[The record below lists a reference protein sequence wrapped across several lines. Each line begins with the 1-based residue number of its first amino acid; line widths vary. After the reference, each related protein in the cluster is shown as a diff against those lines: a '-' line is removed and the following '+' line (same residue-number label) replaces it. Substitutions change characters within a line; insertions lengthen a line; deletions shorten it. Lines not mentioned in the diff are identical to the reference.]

1 MDTSAGKLTDM
12 AFLENFTGKNPERM
26 KKYMLIFL
34 EVAPPE
40 EKKMQGHL
48 AEKNWEG
55 IRAAAHSMRPQMT
68 YMGIKSGS
76 DLLSVIEKNCE
87 TLTGL
92 DETPKLIE
100 AFHALFISACEELKT
115 HLQTINP

>member
-1 MDTSAGKLTDM
+1 MDTPAGKLTDM

-26 KKYMLIFL
+26 KKYILIFL
-34 EVAPPE
+34 EATPPE
-40 EKKMQGHL
+40 EKMMSEHL
-48 AEKNWEG
+48 LAKNWEG

-76 DLLSVIEKNCE
+76 ELLSVIEKSCE

-92 DETPKLIE
+92 DEVPKQVE
-100 AFHALFISACEELKT
+100 EFHTIFTSACEELKT
-115 HLQTINP
+115 HLQILNP